1 MKKTILGLTVLM
13 AVVSCKKNPEN
24 QVKDNVEKFMTE
36 KMDDPKSY
44 ESVKFGKLDS
54 LFSPFDETKE
64 GVKLKQEED
73 SLSKRE
79 TELDERIDVTE
90 SIPELT
96 KIQEESK
103 AITARRSQIV
113 DLMLEKSLKY
123 KGNFIGFKTKHSFRG
138 KNKMGALVLDS
149 CTVIFDKNLE
159 VKSIE

>member
-79 TELDERIDVTE
+79 TE
-90 SIPELT
+90 
-96 KIQEESK
+96 
-103 AITARRSQIV
+103 
-113 DLMLEKSLKY
+113 
-123 KGNFIGFKTKHSFRG
+123 
-138 KNKMGALVLDS
+138 
-149 CTVIFDKNLE
+149 
-159 VKSIE
+159 